1 MGLLLDGFDNK
12 VAVVTG
18 AGRMRSIGR
27 PIALTLARAGCDLVL
42 TGTGKSPDRYPED
55 EKAVGWRDVESV
67 AEEIRALGRR
77 ALAVVSDVA
86 DPDAVQALSRKVVAE
101 LGRVDFVINNAGST
115 RGQDRQPVVTLPVSE
130 WQRVIATNLHGSFYM
145 CQAFAQRMIEGGQGG
160 AIINISTLGARLLA
174 AGTAAYASSKLAI
187 NGLTTI
193 LSGELGQ
200 HGIRVN
206 GVCPGL
212 IDTSRLDD
220 VGRGDAWNRLVKA
233 FIPLGR
239 AGTGADIAN
248 MVAFLCSDQ
257 GAWIS
262 GQNIY
267 VDGGHGHVPLYMG
280 ASGGGAAGGKE

>member
-1 MGLLLDGFDNK
+1 MSLTLTGFDNR
-12 VAVVTG
+12 VALVTG

-27 PIALTLARAGCDLVL
+27 PIALTLARAGCDVVL
-42 TGTGKSPDRYPED
+42 TGTGKSPDRYPPD
-55 EKAVGWRDVESV
+55 EREAGWRDIDSV

-77 ALAVVSDVA
+77 AMAVVSDVTEPTEVAALA
-86 DPDAVQALSRKVVAE
+86 DRVRDE
-101 LGRVDFVINNAGST
+101 FGTVDFLVNNAGST
-115 RGQDRQPVVTLPVSE
+115 KGQDRQPVVSLPVSE
-130 WQRVIATNLHGSFYM
+130 WQRVINTNLNGTLYM
-145 CQAFAQRMIEGGQGG
+145 CKAFAQQMIEAKRGG

-193 LSGELGQ
+193 LSGELGR

-220 VGRGDAWNRLVKA
+220 YGRGDAWNGLIKT

-239 AGTGADIAN
+239 AGTGEDIAN
-248 MVAFLCSDQ
+248 AVAFLCSDQ

-262 GQNIY
+262 GQNLY
-267 VDGGHGHVPLYMG
+267 VDGGYTNVPMMG
-280 ASGGGAAGGKE
+280 N

>member
-1 MGLLLDGFDNK
+1 VGLSLSGFDNK

-27 PIALTLARAGCDLVL
+27 PIAVTLAQAGCDIVL
-42 TGTGKSPDRYPED
+42 TGSGRSPERYPED
-55 EKAVGWRDVESV
+55 EKQAGWRDIESV
-67 AEEIRALGRR
+67 ADEIRDLGRR
-77 ALAVVSDVA
+77 VLAVVSDVA
-86 DPDAVQALSRKVVAE
+86 DPDAVEALSRQVVAE

-115 RGQDRQPVVTLPVSE
+115 RGLDRQPVANLPVSE
-130 WQRVIATNLHGSFYM
+130 WQRVIDTNLNGSFYM
-145 CQAFAQRMIEGGQGG
+145 CQAFARRMIEGGRGG
-160 AIINISTLGARLLA
+160 AIVNISTLGARLLA
-174 AGTAAYASSKLAI
+174 AGTAAYAASKLAI

-193 LSGELGQ
+193 LAGELGQ

-206 GVCPGL
+206 GVGPGL

-220 VGRGDAWNRLVKA
+220 VGRGEAWQQIVKT

-262 GQNIY
+262 GQSIF
-267 VDGGHGHVPLYMG
+267 VDGGHSNVPLLMPG
-280 ASGGGAAGGKE
+280 R

>member
-1 MGLLLDGFDNK
+1 MSLALTGFDGK

-27 PIALTLARAGCDLVL
+27 PIALTLARAGCDIVL
-42 TGTGKSPDRYPED
+42 TGTGKSPELYPED
-55 EKAVGWRDVESV
+55 ERAAGWRDIESV
-67 AEEIRALGRR
+67 ADEIRALGRR
-77 ALAVVSDVA
+77 ALPLVSDVA
-86 DPDAVQALSRKVVAE
+86 DPEAVTALASRVIADM
-101 LGRVDFVINNAGST
+101 GRIDFLVNNAGST
-115 RGQDRQPVVTLPVSE
+115 RGQDRQPVATLPAAE
-130 WQRVIATNLHGSFYM
+130 WRRVIDTNLNGSFYM
-145 CQAFAQRMIEGGQGG
+145 CQAFARRMIESKRGG

-200 HGIRVN
+200 HSIRVN

-220 VGRGDAWNRLVKA
+220 MRLSPVWDSLIKS

-239 AGTGADIAN
+239 AGTGDDIAY

-262 GQNIY
+262 GQNIF
-267 VDGGHGHVPLYMG
+267 VDGGYTSVPLM
-280 ASGGGAAGGKE
+280 AG

>member
-1 MGLLLDGFDNK
+1 MSLALTGFDGK

-27 PIALTLARAGCDLVL
+27 PIALTLARAGCDIVL
-42 TGTGKSPDRYPED
+42 TGTGKSPELYPED
-55 EKAVGWRDVESV
+55 ERAAGWRDIESV
-67 AEEIRALGRR
+67 ADEIRALGRR
-77 ALAVVSDVA
+77 ALPLVSDVA
-86 DPDAVQALSRKVVAE
+86 DPEAVTALASRVIADM
-101 LGRVDFVINNAGST
+101 GRIDFLVNNAGST
-115 RGQDRQPVVTLPVSE
+115 RGQDRQPVATLPAAE
-130 WQRVIATNLHGSFYM
+130 WRRVIDTNLNGSFYM
-145 CQAFAQRMIEGGQGG
+145 CQAFARRMIESKRGG

-220 VGRGDAWNRLVKA
+220 MRLSPVWDSLIKS

-239 AGTGADIAN
+239 AGTGDDIAY

-267 VDGGHGHVPLYMG
+267 VDGGYTSVPLMTG
-280 ASGGGAAGGKE
+280 Q

>member
-1 MGLLLDGFDNK
+1 MTLSLSGFDGK

-27 PIALTLARAGCDLVL
+27 PIAVTMAKAGCDVVL
-42 TGTGKSPDRYPED
+42 TGTGRSPDRYPDD
-55 EKAVGWRDVESV
+55 EKQAGWRDIESV
-67 AEEIRALGRR
+67 ADEIRALGRR

-86 DPDAVQALSRKVVAE
+86 DPEAVQALSRRVVAE
-101 LGRVDFVINNAGST
+101 MGRVDFVINNAGST
-115 RGQDRQPVVTLPVSE
+115 RGQDRQPVATLPVSE
-130 WQRVIATNLHGSFYM
+130 WQRVIDTNLNGSFYM
-145 CQAFAQRMIEGGQGG
+145 CQAFAQRMIEAGRGG

-200 HGIRVN
+200 YGIRVN

-220 VGRGDAWNRLVKA
+220 VGRGDAWNHLVRT

-239 AGTGADIAN
+239 AGTGEDIAY
-248 MVAFLCSDQ
+248 MAAFLCSDQ

-267 VDGGHGHVPLYMG
+267 VDGGYANVPLMMG
-280 ASGGGAAGGKE
+280 APPAKA

>member
-1 MGLLLDGFDNK
+1 MSLTLTGFDGK

-18 AGRMRSIGR
+18 AGRMRTIGR
-27 PIALTLARAGCDLVL
+27 PIALTLAKAGCDIVL
-42 TGTGKSPDRYPED
+42 TGTGKSPASYPEE
-55 EKAVGWRDVESV
+55 EKAAGWRDIDSV
-67 AEEIRALGRR
+67 ADEIRALGRR
-77 ALAVVSDVA
+77 ALPAVSNVT
-86 DPDAVQALSRKVVAE
+86 DATAVEDLANKVITE
-101 LGRVDFVINNAGST
+101 FGRVDFVINNAGST
-115 RGQDRQPVVTLPVSE
+115 RGRDRQPVATLPVEE
-130 WQRVIATNLHGSFYM
+130 WRRVIDTNLHGSFYM
-145 CQAFAQRMIEGGQGG
+145 GQAFARRMIEGRRGG

-200 HGIRVN
+200 YGIRVN

-220 VGRGDAWNRLVKA
+220 MRQSPMWDQLIKS

-239 AGTGADIAN
+239 AGTGDDIAY

-267 VDGGHGHVPLYMG
+267 VDGGYTSVPLMTG
-280 ASGGGAAGGKE
+280 Q

>member
-1 MGLLLDGFDNK
+1 MSLALTGFDGK

-27 PIALTLARAGCDLVL
+27 PIALTLARAGCDIVL
-42 TGTGKSPDRYPED
+42 TGTGKSPELYPED
-55 EKAVGWRDVESV
+55 ERAAGWRDIESV
-67 AEEIRALGRR
+67 ADEIRALGRR
-77 ALAVVSDVA
+77 ALPLVSDVA
-86 DPDAVQALSRKVVAE
+86 DPEAVTALASRVIADM
-101 LGRVDFVINNAGST
+101 GRIDFLVNNAGST
-115 RGQDRQPVVTLPVSE
+115 RGQDRQPVATLPAAE
-130 WQRVIATNLHGSFYM
+130 WRRVIDTNLNGSFYM
-145 CQAFAQRMIEGGQGG
+145 CQAFARRMIESKRGG

-220 VGRGDAWNRLVKA
+220 MRLSPVWDSLIKS

-239 AGTGADIAN
+239 AGTGDDIAY

-257 GAWIS
+257 GAWIT
-262 GQNIY
+262 GQHIRI
-267 VDGGHGHVPLYMG
+267 DGGHNFTPRRLR
-280 ASGGGAAGGKE
+280 

>member
-1 MGLLLDGFDNK
+1 MGLQLGGFDDK

-27 PIALTLARAGCDLVL
+27 SIALTLARAGCDIVI
-42 TGTGKSPDRYPED
+42 TGTGRSPDRCLDD
-55 EKAVGWRDVESV
+55 EKRAGWRDIDSV

-77 ALAVVSDVA
+77 ALAVVSDVT
-86 DPDAVQALSRKVVAE
+86 DPEAVQALSRQVVADM
-101 LGRVDFVINNAGST
+101 GRVDFVVNNAGST
-115 RGQDRQPVVTLPVSE
+115 RGRDRQPAATLPVGE
-130 WQRVIATNLHGSFYM
+130 WRRVIDTNLNGSFYM
-145 CQAFAQRMIEGGQGG
+145 CQAFARRMIEGRRGG
-160 AIINISTLGARLLA
+160 AIVNISTLGSRLLA
-174 AGTAAYASSKLAI
+174 AGTAAYASSKLAL

-193 LSGELGQ
+193 LAGELGQ

-206 GVCPGL
+206 AVCPGL

-220 VGRGDAWNRLVKA
+220 MRRSAVWDQLIAS

-239 AGTGADIAN
+239 AGTGEDIAH

-262 GQNIY
+262 GQSIF
-267 VDGGHGHVPLYMG
+267 VDGGYTNVPL
-280 ASGGGAAGGKE
+280 AAAQ

>member
-1 MGLLLDGFDNK
+1 MGLSLSGFDNK

-27 PIALTLARAGCDLVL
+27 PIAVTLAQAGCDIVL
-42 TGTGKSPDRYPED
+42 TGSGRSPERYPED
-55 EKAVGWRDVESV
+55 EKQAGWRDIESV
-67 AEEIRALGRR
+67 ADEIRDLGRR
-77 ALAVVSDVA
+77 VLAVVSDVA
-86 DPDAVQALSRKVVAE
+86 DPDAVEALSRQVVAE

-115 RGQDRQPVVTLPVSE
+115 RGLDRQPVASLPVSE
-130 WQRVIATNLHGSFYM
+130 WQRVIATNLNGSFYM
-145 CQAFAQRMIEGGQGG
+145 CQAFARRMIEGGRGG
-160 AIINISTLGARLLA
+160 AIVNISTLGARLLA
-174 AGTAAYASSKLAI
+174 AGTAAYAASKLAI

-193 LSGELGQ
+193 LAGELGQ
-200 HGIRVN
+200 YGIRVN
-206 GVCPGL
+206 GVGPGL

-220 VGRGDAWNRLVKA
+220 VGRGEAWQQIVKT

-262 GQNIY
+262 GQSIF
-267 VDGGHGHVPLYMG
+267 VDGGHSNVPLLMPG
-280 ASGGGAAGGKE
+280 R

>member
-1 MGLLLDGFDNK
+1 MSLTLTGFDGK

-27 PIALTLARAGCDLVL
+27 PIALTLAKAGCDIVL
-42 TGTGKSPDRYPED
+42 TGTGKSPASYPEE
-55 EKAVGWRDVESV
+55 EKAAGWRDIDSV
-67 AEEIRALGRR
+67 ADEIRALGRR
-77 ALAVVSDVA
+77 ALPAVSNVT
-86 DPDAVQALSRKVVAE
+86 DATAVEDLANKVITE
-101 LGRVDFVINNAGST
+101 FGRVDFVINNAGST
-115 RGQDRQPVVTLPVSE
+115 RGRDRQPVATLPVEE
-130 WQRVIATNLHGSFYM
+130 WRRVIDTNLHGSFYM
-145 CQAFAQRMIEGGQGG
+145 GQVFARRMIEGRRGG

-200 HGIRVN
+200 YGIRVN

-220 VGRGDAWNRLVKA
+220 MRQSPMWDQLIKS

-239 AGTGADIAN
+239 AGTGDDIAY

-267 VDGGHGHVPLYMG
+267 VDGGYTSVPLMTG
-280 ASGGGAAGGKE
+280 Q

>member
-1 MGLLLDGFDNK
+1 MGLILTGFDNK

-27 PIALTLARAGCDLVL
+27 PIALVLAKAGCDIVL
-42 TGTGKSPDRYPED
+42 TGTGKSPALYPDAER
-55 EKAVGWRDVESV
+55 AAGWRDIESV
-67 AEEIRALGRR
+67 ADEIRALGRR
-77 ALAVVSDVA
+77 ALPLVSDVSSPEAVEALA
-86 DPDAVQALSRKVVAE
+86 DRVLAE
-101 LGRVDFVINNAGST
+101 LGRVDILVNNAGST
-115 RGQDRQPVVTLPVSE
+115 RGQDRQPMLSLPVAE
-130 WQRVIATNLHGSFYM
+130 WQRVIDTNLNGSFYM
-145 CQAFAQRMIEGGQGG
+145 SRTFARRMVAQGSGG
-160 AIINISTLGARLLA
+160 AIVNISTLGTRLLA

-187 NGLTTI
+187 NGLTTV
-193 LSGELGQ
+193 LAGELGR

-220 VGRGDAWNRLVKA
+220 MGRGDAWDGLVKA

-239 AGTGADIAN
+239 AGTGEDIAH
-248 MVAFLCSDQ
+248 MVAFLCSAQ

-267 VDGGHGHVPLYMG
+267 VDGGHTNVPQM
-280 ASGGGAAGGKE
+280 AG

>member
-1 MGLLLDGFDNK
+1 MNLTLTGFTGRI
-12 VAVVTG
+12 ALVTG

-27 PIALTLARAGCDLVL
+27 SIATTLAKAGCDVVL
-42 TGTGKSPDRYPED
+42 TGTGKSPELYPPD
-55 EKAVGWRDVESV
+55 ELSAGWRDIESV

-77 ALAVVSDVA
+77 ALTVVSDVT
-86 DPDAVQALSRKVVAE
+86 DPVSVEALASRVLSEFGTVE
-101 LGRVDFVINNAGST
+101 FLINNAGST
-115 RGQDRQPVVTLPVSE
+115 KGQDRQPVVTLPVSE
-130 WQRVIATNLHGSFYM
+130 WTRVIDTNLNGTFYM
-145 CQAFAQRMIEGGQGG
+145 CRAFAQHMIAGQRGG

-193 LSGELGQ
+193 LSGELGR

-220 VGRGDAWNRLVKA
+220 MGRGAAWSGLVKA

-239 AGTGADIAN
+239 AGTGEDIAHA
-248 MVAFLCSDQ
+248 VAFLCSEQ
-257 GAWIS
+257 GSWIS
-262 GQNIY
+262 GQNLY
-267 VDGGHGHVPLYMG
+267 VDGGYTNVPLMG
-280 ASGGGAAGGKE
+280 A